1 MPAGACADNPYGTRG
16 APSQVPCGPWTL
28 WETGDARGEADVL
41 AEVPAQALGEELLPA
56 LAILG
61 IGGIR
66 VAFTER
72 RRRRVALPRLGVD
85 ARRRREK

>member
-41 AEVPAQALGEELLPA
+41 AEVPAQALGEELFQP
-56 LAILG
+56 
-61 IGGIR
+61 
-66 VAFTER
+66 
-72 RRRRVALPRLGVD
+72 
-85 ARRRREK
+85 